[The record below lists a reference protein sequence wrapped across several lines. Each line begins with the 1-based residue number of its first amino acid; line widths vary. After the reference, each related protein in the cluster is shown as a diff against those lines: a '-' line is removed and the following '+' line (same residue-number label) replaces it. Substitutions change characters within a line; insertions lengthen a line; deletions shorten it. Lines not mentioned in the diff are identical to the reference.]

1 MVCHQTGHKIDQAMS
16 ISHVKAIRPKKWDFF
31 IDEFFWWQKYK
42 VLLISN
48 WFKIGDSIFK
58 SIKKNYKNSIIS
70 EKKIFLRIEMFKI
83 EKNCHF

>member
-1 MVCHQTGHKIDQAMS
+1 MFCHQTGHKIDQAMS

-31 IDEFFWWQKYK
+31 KDKFFWWQKYK